1 MPGLHQQLTFEK
13 AEVESTLCARWNAVV
28 SQIPDRPALQGE
40 QENYSFREL
49 HDICRG
55 LAGEISRTTQG
66 KRGCVALLVPQD
78 ESMVIGAIAIMQSG
92 QALLGLHPGQPD
104 QSLREIVENAKP
116 LAIVCHPSL
125 KSRADSLELSCPIL
139 PLTRLEAGSTH
150 SPPVVEPSDPCVI
163 FYTSGSTG
171 KPKGVVK
178 SHRAV
183 LHRVWLGA
191 VHDQIRP
198 GDRASLLTHLSFAS
212 AEADLFATLLL
223 GGCVCPFDVASR
235 GLAAL
240 QEWLRLERI
249 SLFHPPVVLFREFLR
264 SLPEDAKFPDVRLVA
279 LAGDLVLQ
287 DDLKLWKAHFPANCE
302 LRHRY
307 SSTETALI
315 TVAHLGSADPTLH
328 CGSPVQDKT
337 VEVHGRTGPRSS
349 GEVGE
354 IVVKSSFLA
363 TGYWNSSEES
373 EVAFEAIPATGE
385 SVYRTGDLGY
395 FDEDGRLHYVG
406 REDDQIKIRGF
417 RLNCREVEA
426 ALLHLEEVNE
436 AAVVVDRSGREPEL
450 VARVHL
456 KSGLK
461 PCLQSIRR
469 RLQEVLPDWKIP
481 TRLSSE
487 KPLPKTLTGKIDKI
501 AIRQAPLS
509 RVEQELEKLWLSLD
523 RPPVSAQDDLLL
535 FGGDSIT
542 IVLLLHEIEQK
553 FQVAIT
559 PREFFEKR
567 TLDHLATLIKARRE
581 TEPESPPEAESD
593 SLTASSGLHDWTVA
607 DGFLALLGEFGIKY
621 LFLNPGTDSA
631 PLLESVVKFK
641 ERGLAAPEVVLCLH
655 ESVAMSCA
663 HGYFMV
669 SGQAQMVFVHV
680 DLGTLNV
687 GGSLHNAQR
696 GRAGIVLVA
705 GRSPYTLEGLSA
717 SRDRYAHW
725 IQEQRDQTGATRN
738 YVKWDYTLPCA
749 QNLVP
754 ALEKAFQAA
763 SSSPEGPVYLTLPR
777 EVFMSAL
784 DSKPRRPRL
793 TTRSRKTPDPEL
805 VQDIAAR
812 VLSARFP
819 LILASRSG
827 SEPETVG
834 LLVELSE
841 LAAIAVVES
850 RHRLNFPHSHHHHL
864 GFSPNQFLNDADLVL
879 ALDHEVPW
887 IPKQWQPTD
896 DCCIVQVDCDTQ
908 KLNIPI
914 WGFPV
919 DISVEAEPLAFLQAL
934 NSEIRARLKPHHRE
948 PLERRSRQHAE
959 THRTLR
965 ERWESVAVARSNES
979 PVAPP
984 WFGYCLNQVVDENTT
999 VVCDAA
1005 TNNPVLWSYL
1015 QIDRPSSFYQ
1025 SLGSSLGWGLSAAVG
1040 AKMATPDRTV
1050 IAVVGDG
1057 GWMFSNPLVV
1067 YQVAQR
1073 QRAPFLTIVLNNE
1086 KYAAISE
1093 AVQSLAPEGEA
1104 RRRQEFSACELPAP
1118 GYYTRIAEAAGLWAR
1133 EVRQPGELQEK
1144 LRQALA
1150 QVKQGQGALVEIW
1163 VSSPN
1168 P

>member
-1 MPGLHQQLTFEK
+1 MPGLHQELSLEK
-13 AEVESTLCARWNAVV
+13 AEVDSTLCARWKAVV
-28 SQIPDRPALQGE
+28 KQIPERPALRGE
-40 QENYSFREL
+40 CEELSFSQLDEV
-49 HDICRG
+49 CRG
-55 LAGEISRTTQG
+55 LAGEVLRRTSG
-66 KRGCVALLVPQD
+66 NRGCIALLVPQD
-78 ESMVIGAIAIMQSG
+78 ESMVIGALSILLSG

-104 QSLREIVENAKP
+104 QILREIAENAEP
-116 LAIVCHPSL
+116 LLLLCHPDLTERAASL
-125 KSRADSLELSCPIL
+125 NLSCPII
-139 PLTRLEAGSTH
+139 PLVPVDEEALT
-150 SPPVVEPSDPCVI
+150 PPPVEPSDPCVI

-183 LHRVWLGA
+183 MHRVWLGA
-191 VHDQIRP
+191 VHDQIGP

-212 AEADLFATLLL
+212 AEADVFATLLL

-235 GLAAL
+235 GLSAL
-240 QEWLRLERI
+240 QDWLRRERI

-264 SLPEDAKFPDVRLVA
+264 SLPDTAGFPEVRLVA

-287 DDLKLWKAHFPANCE
+287 DDLNLWRAHFSSKCE

-315 TVAHLGSADPTLH
+315 TVAHLNSNESELH
-328 CGSPVQDKT
+328 CGRPVQDKV
-337 VEVHGRTGPRSS
+337 VEVLAPEGPQVL

-354 IVVKSSFLA
+354 ILVKSSYLA
-363 TGYWNSSEES
+363 TGYWNNFIDSEA
-373 EVAFEAIPATGE
+373 AFQPTSQAGE
-385 SVYRTGDLGY
+385 TLYRTGDLGF
-395 FDEDGRLHYVG
+395 FDKEGRLHYVG
-406 REDDQIKIRGF
+406 RQDDQVKVRGF

-426 ALLHLEEVNE
+426 ALLQLEGVKE
-436 AAVVVDRSGREPEL
+436 AAVLVDRSGREPEL
-450 VARVHL
+450 VAQVHMEQ
-456 KSGLK
+456 GQ
-461 PCLQSIRR
+461 PCLQSLRR
-469 RLQEVLPDWKIP
+469 RLQELLPEWKIP
-481 TRLSSE
+481 TRLSTE
-487 KPLPKTLTGKIDKI
+487 DPLPKTLTGKIDKT
-501 AIRQAPLS
+501 AIRRNSPHQ
-509 RVEQELEKLWLSLD
+509 VERELELLWLSLE

-567 TLDHLATLIKARRE
+567 TLEHLATLIKQRRKK
-581 TEPESPPEAESD
+581 EPETLPTPEAEPVPDTPSSD
-593 SLTASSGLHDWTVA
+593 LQEWTVA
-607 DGFLALLGEFGIKY
+607 DGFLALLSEFGIKY

-641 ERGLAAPEVVLCLH
+641 QKGLTAPEVVLCLH

-669 SGQAQMVFVHV
+669 SGQVQMVFVHV

-705 GRSPYTLEGLSA
+705 GRSPYTLEGQAA

-725 IQEQRDQTGATRN
+725 IQEQRDQTGAVRN
-738 YVKWDYTLPCA
+738 FVKWDYTLPCP

-763 SSSPEGPVYLTLPR
+763 AASPEGPVYLTLPR
-777 EVFMSAL
+777 EVFMAGL
-784 DSKPRRPRL
+784 PSKPRRARL
-793 TTRSRKTPDPEL
+793 TSRSRKAPDPEL
-805 VQDIAAR
+805 IQEIATRILA
-812 VLSARFP
+812 ARFP
-819 LILASRSG
+819 LLLASRSG
-827 SEPETVG
+827 SRPETVD

-850 RHRLNFPHSHHHHL
+850 RHRLNFPHSHPHHL
-864 GFSPNQFLNDADLVL
+864 GFSPNQFLNDADVVL
-879 ALDHEVPW
+879 ALDHDVPW
-887 IPKQWQPTD
+887 IPRQWQPTE
-896 DCCIVQVDCDTQ
+896 DCCIVQVDSDTQ

-919 DISVEAEPLAFLQAL
+919 DISVEAEPLSFLRAL
-934 NSEIRARLKPHHRE
+934 IEEIRGKLKPHHQE
-948 PLERRSRQHAE
+948 HFQRRHRQLTE
-959 THRTLR
+959 THQTLR
-965 ERWESVAVARSNES
+965 QRWERVAVARSNES
-979 PVAPP
+979 PLAPP
-984 WFGYCLNQVVDENTT
+984 WFGYCLNQLMDEKTT
-999 VVCDAA
+999 IVCDAA
-1005 TNNPVLWSYL
+1005 TNNPVLWTYL
-1015 QIDRPSSFYQ
+1015 QSDHPAGFYQ
-1025 SLGSSLGWGLSAAVG
+1025 SLGSSLGWGLGAAVG
-1040 AKMATPDRTV
+1040 AKMATPERTV

-1067 YQVAQR
+1067 YQLAQR
-1073 QRAPFLTIVLNNE
+1073 QNAPFLTIVLNNE

-1093 AVQSLAPEGEA
+1093 AVQSLVPEGEA
-1104 RRRQEFSACELPAP
+1104 RRNQEFSACELPKP
-1118 GYYTRIAEAAGLWAR
+1118 GYYARIGEAAGLWSR
-1133 EVRQPGELQEK
+1133 VVRQPDKLQET

-1150 QVKQGQGALVEIW
+1150 QVQRGQCALVELW